1 MVKVPV
7 IEMTV
12 QGEYWASQEER
23 SLVLDALSLRH
34 LLVIQAKMT
43 FYWPVCFTDPA
54 ADSKEG
60 TYCSP

>member
-7 IEMTV
+7 IEMAV

-23 SLVLDALSLRH
+23 RLVLDVSSLRH
-34 LLVIQAKMT
+34 LLVIQVKMT

-54 ADSKEG
+54 ADSK
-60 TYCSP
+60 